1 MDIIHEILLTFDD
14 QATKEF
20 RHHLIRQRPDAE
32 RKDLLLFDALM
43 RNETPESRGT
53 AAYHANRKRLT
64 RALTEFIILKQMKE
78 DTGGAGEVLGAL
90 SAGLYLFDQK
100 RNEAAWHFLLKAEAA
115 ATATQRPDA
124 LLQVYRIMADHLHK
138 QDQMTLD
145 QLETK
150 AQSAARLSAVEDR
163 VRFALSRVR
172 QRLGEAKRKGMALN
186 MGLIADL
193 TSVPDT
199 DRPGP
204 RQMLRLIEM
213 LRSAAL
219 SGRDVRQFR
228 DYLAEHYAR
237 LQAEMAGNPV
247 FAAERVL
254 LASIYAHA
262 LFRTRGFALME
273 GPLRDM
279 ADNMASVPALQKA
292 YAAKYVSLRGS
303 AQSLIGNN
311 EEAIRLHVEFLEKQG
326 ASLSTEDRL
335 NMELNLVF
343 FRFNSGEF
351 GKASRLLSLMHH
363 SRAWYENR
371 MGAEWV
377 MRMELIRGIVRFEL
391 DDPEQALRIIEQLRK
406 SYAHVLATGPYAKAG
421 AFIDLVI
428 RFLRNPEDLN
438 RERVVE
444 VSKSVLSDI
453 PAGREDTNQLAFYCW
468 LLSKANRQ
476 PYYETLLANVE

>member
-1 MDIIHEILLTFDD
+1 MDIIHEILLTFDEP
-14 QATKEF
+14 TGKEF

-43 RNETPESRGT
+43 RKETPESRGT
-53 AAYHANRKRLT
+53 AAYHANRKRLA
-64 RALTEFIILKQMKE
+64 RSLTEFIILKQMSE

-90 SAGLYLFDQK
+90 SAALYLFDLK

-150 AQSAARLSAVEDR
+150 AQSASRNSETEDR

-172 QRLGEAKRKGMALN
+172 HRLGEAKRRGQPLD
-186 MGLIADL
+186 MGLIAEL
-193 TSVPDT
+193 TSDL
-199 DRPGP
+199 DADQPGP

-228 DYLAEHYAR
+228 DYLAGRYAG
-237 LQAEMAGNPV
+237 LQAAMAGNPV
-247 FAAERVL
+247 FAGERVL
-254 LASIYAHA
+254 LAYIYAHA

-279 ADNMASVPALQKA
+279 ADNMEPMPALQKA
-292 YAAKYVSLRGS
+292 FSAKYVSLRAS
-303 AQSLIGNN
+303 ALSLVGNN
-311 EEAIRLHVEFLEKQG
+311 EEAIRLHVEILDRQG
-326 ASLSTEDRL
+326 SSLSTEDRL

-363 SRAWYENR
+363 SRTWYEKR

-377 MRMELIRGIVRFEL
+377 MRMELIRAILRYEL
-391 DDPEQALRIIEQLRK
+391 DEPEQALRIIEQLRK
-406 SYAHVLATGPYAKAG
+406 SYAHVLATAPYAKAG

-428 RFLRNPEDLN
+428 RFLRNPADLN

-453 PAGREDTNQLAFYCW
+453 PAGQEDTNQLAFYCW
-468 LLSKANRQ
+468 LLSKALHR